1 MIDIV
6 REIEAVQR
14 EVGSGRIAAG
24 DGRAIRL
31 RRTYEAPIEER
42 LGRADHAGAH
52 RPLVPADQR

>member
-24 DGRAIRL
+24 EGRAVRSGAPTT
-31 RRTYEAPIEER
+31 RRSRTSGTR
-42 LGRADHAGAH
+42 
-52 RPLVPADQR
+52 